1 MAQVPAPRTAA
12 SDADRIL
19 AEARSSLVR
28 NRAGGRRRGSI
39 GEGSAAMKRAV
50 TLARFKRMGT
60 SVAAILVAAF
70 VAGIVIDGIGITGI
84 LLTGLAIFAAI
95 ALFSQF
101 PRLRVPDLAKLNT
114 GDVRTMVGNTE
125 LWLESQR
132 RALPAPAVQVVDHL
146 GLQLDALGRQLEGL
160 DPAIPAVGEVRKLVG
175 EHLPELVS
183 AYTSIP
189 PHLRGE
195 ARGGRTADEQLAD
208 SLGKISAEIDS
219 VSRQLAEGQIDNLA
233 IRTRYLDY
241 RYGGGIDEGPA

>member
-19 AEARSSLVR
+19 AEARNSLAR
-28 NRAGGRRRGSI
+28 NRAGGRRGSI

-50 TLARFKRMGT
+50 TLARFKAMGG
-60 SVAAILVAAF
+60 SVAAILAAAF
-70 VAGIVIDGIGITGI
+70 VAGIVINGIGITGI
-84 LLTGLAIFAAI
+84 LLTGLAIFAAV
-95 ALFSQF
+95 AFFSQF
-101 PRLRVPDLAKLNT
+101 PRLKVPTLAKLNT
-114 GDVRTMVGNTE
+114 GDVRTLVGNTE

-132 RALPAPAVQVVDHL
+132 RALPAPAVQIVDHL
-146 GLQLDALGRQLEGL
+146 GLQLDALGRQIEGL

-195 ARGGRTADEQLAD
+195 ARGGRTADDQLAD

-241 RYGGGIDEGPA
+241 RYGGAIDEGSG